1 MVASLPCDVHTNL
14 PEAETAATADERRT
28 GRIFQV
34 RICFGSA
41 ALPVQIEAKACQFG
55 RASAPTMPQAVQTIR
70 GLAEDGGIGQIEWF
84 CCADFGGSGSAIS
97 TPPDFLQRYTA
108 NSG

>member
-1 MVASLPCDVHTNL
+1 
-14 PEAETAATADERRT
+14 
-28 GRIFQV
+28 
-34 RICFGSA
+34 
-41 ALPVQIEAKACQFG
+41 
-55 RASAPTMPQAVQTIR
+55 MPQAVQTIR